1 MDLALLRVWEEQLGI
16 KCFATQVASSVAAFP
31 RLKSGRLDIW
41 KSGIRDAYLANRGLE
56 EYEGTDFNIRLL
68 FKTEDVHLSFTV
80 LPDSGIERME
90 DLAGRTVTYTSKRA
104 VTMTEV
110 GQALLEFY
118 GLDGKVSNVPNLP
131 MREKHAALIE
141 GRVDASLEGLP
152 NLDTIWT
159 DKPDAFPLEISEEAA
174 AYVGSKYP
182 WFWGE
187 VAPRDWRMYKENYH
201 GIGPGFEYP
210 LYAVATQV
218 ATFVDA
224 SADEHLIYTLLET
237 MYENF
242 DSLLRIHPFFRDY
255 AVEKI
260 GSGAVAVPYH
270 AGTVKY
276 LKESG
281 VWSDEMEANQQKL
294 LAELGKSR

>member
-1 MDLALLRVWEEQLGI
+1 
-16 KCFATQVASSVAAFP
+16 
-31 RLKSGRLDIW
+31 
-41 KSGIRDAYLANRGLE
+41 
-56 EYEGTDFNIRLL
+56 
-68 FKTEDVHLSFTV
+68 
-80 LPDSGIERME
+80 ME
-90 DLAGRTVTYTSKRA
+90 DLAGRTITYTSKRA

-110 GQALLEFY
+110 GEALLEFY
-118 GLDGKVSNVPNLP
+118 GLADKVSNIPNLP

-152 NLDTIWT
+152 NLDTVWT
-159 DKPDAFPLEISEEAA
+159 DRRDAFPLEISEEAA
-174 AYVGSKYP
+174 DYVGSKYP

-201 GIGPGFEYP
+201 GVGPGLDYP
-210 LYAVATQV
+210 LYAVATRV

-224 SADEHLIYTLLET
+224 DADEHLIYTLLET

-255 AVEKI
+255 AVHKI
-260 GSGAVAVPYH
+260 GSAAVAVPYH
-270 AGTVKY
+270 SGTVKY
-276 LKESG
+276 LKEVG
-281 VWSDEMEANQQKL
+281 VWSDGMEANQQKL

>member
-1 MDLALLRVWEEQLGI
+1 
-16 KCFATQVASSVAAFP
+16 
-31 RLKSGRLDIW
+31 
-41 KSGIRDAYLANRGLE
+41 LE
-56 EYEGTDFNIRLL
+56 EYEGTDFDIRLL
-68 FKTEDVHLSFTV
+68 FKTEDVHLAFVV
-80 LPDSGIERME
+80 LPESGIEKME
-90 DLAGRTVTYTSKRA
+90 DLAGRTITYTSKRA
-104 VTMTEV
+104 ITMTET
-110 GQALLEFY
+110 GEGLLEFY
-118 GLDGKVSNVPNLP
+118 GLKDKVKNVPNLP

-159 DKPDAFPLEISEEAA
+159 DKPGAFPLAVSEEAA
-174 AYVGSKYP
+174 AYLGSKHP

-201 GIGPGFEYP
+201 GVGPGFDYP

-224 SADEHLIYTLLET
+224 DADEHLIYRLLET

-242 DSLLRIHPFFRDY
+242 DALLNIHPFFRDF
-255 AVEKI
+255 AVDKI
-260 GSGAVAVPYH
+260 GSAAVAVPYH
-270 AGTVKY
+270 SGTVKY
-276 LKESG
+276 LKEVG